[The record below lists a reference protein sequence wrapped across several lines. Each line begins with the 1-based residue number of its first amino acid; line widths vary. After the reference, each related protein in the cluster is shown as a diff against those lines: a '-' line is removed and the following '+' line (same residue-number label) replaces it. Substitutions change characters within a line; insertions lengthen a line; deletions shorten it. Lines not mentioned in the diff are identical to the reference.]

1 MTAQFHN
8 RAYVVGHMDTSPA
21 RKFSLAPYPLPA
33 RPASLGGGGGGG
45 GGVLP
50 LSPPPPPLLFRAT
63 IKNPAKVKVP
73 NHVTLL
79 AGYRTATHFITNMF
93 C

>member
-21 RKFSLAPYPLPA
+21 RKFSLAPYSSRA
-33 RPASLGGGGGGG
+33 RPASSATL
-45 GGVLP
+45 
-50 LSPPPPPLLFRAT
+50 LSRAT
-63 IKNPAKVKVP
+63 IKNPTKVKVP
-73 NHVTLL
+73 KHVTLL
-79 AGYRTATHFITNMF
+79 AGYRTPTHFITNMF

>member
-21 RKFSLAPYPLPA
+21 RKFSLAPYPSPA
-33 RPASLGGGGGGG
+33 RPASLA
-45 GGVLP
+45 
-50 LSPPPPPLLFRAT
+50 PPLLSRAT
-63 IKNPAKVKVP
+63 IKNPTKVKVP

>member
-21 RKFSLAPYPLPA
+21 RKFSLAPYPSPA
-33 RPASLGGGGGGG
+33 RPASLA
-45 GGVLP
+45 
-50 LSPPPPPLLFRAT
+50 PPPLLSRAT
-63 IKNPAKVKVP
+63 IKNPTKVKVP
-73 NHVTLL
+73 KHVTLL